1 MRLYMNN
8 FLNYENWELKFN
20 HNVNFIMT
28 ENFHGKSTIFHALSL
43 GLGGGLNRVGRGG
56 TLRDFIKNTE
66 LPATI
71 RITLCNKQESS
82 DKSNPSEDYIIIQC
96 TIRTW
101 GNVHHRTYKLLSDK
115 DDVESVDI
123 SVSDLRKQ
131 IKSMRNIEWD
141 HPVLTM
147 SQIES
152 MKLSTIDPKKFYE
165 DLMTASGLR
174 TIDND
179 SFIVMNRLKMNKT
192 KKQLDFLNNEISKIK
207 EMKEMQQ
214 STIVDRENLVDLKKQ
229 LQWSMVKDLKKIQDV
244 MDGLKAERKQWEELM
259 RKKKEYVMKLQKRH
273 KKVEKDIKALDDLG
287 RRVASNKRKLAL
299 RITEKEKLQKETA
312 KMKKHMNIYRQE
324 IKKFDLMCIEAKL
337 KEKEEIKVKLS
348 GELEDL
354 KRALKQLQA
363 DFELSIKGMDEKFSK
378 LQRLQKMRD
387 NPDRISESTMSELL
401 NTVEEY
407 ERSSERQPCGPSD
420 MMGSSNTLV
429 ANCCTEQSRIH
440 LIDILLDKMQNELQS
455 MMATY
460 HDLKTQQESSNKK
473 LEAKNSDLDQIKEV
487 IANYESRKQNI
498 INSMDVT
505 NDNISLPDTF
515 EELNATI
522 QDLTKKIDNN
532 ATNQKKLKKAKK
544 ELQVAIF
551 EDEIKIF
558 DTSYDKL
565 NGNRSKY
572 RKSIAAQKMILV
584 KVCKACTSIDNKLQK
599 FQRTVEN
606 LEADMKKE
614 NFTIESIVSDA
625 TTLCPDMNPQRSTV
639 EINQEIKQVEKRIAA
654 AKQQQASYIR
664 QMTADLEKISKE
676 FDETVKSIHDMEAVQ
691 KNHMQLT
698 LNLSINM
705 EEDIC
710 KTMQEEFGRLV
721 DIGGC
726 KNYLIIDSGKKKLQ
740 VPMNSF
746 GGNKEAEKYFNIPDS
761 EILSYYILAFT
772 LAFWKCCV
780 DVAFYIIDNINF
792 PQESVIGK
800 FANKIVLEHVM
811 KHPDRQFI
819 IFNQLTDSHSI
830 RADHVT
836 YHRPPAL
843 QETPGT
849 SSQSD
854 K

>member
-1 MRLYMNN
+1 MPSDKKKLKLDLTGKEHAYANFTKNDCAKEDVANPGQIMRLYMNN

-28 ENFHGKSTIFHALSL
+28 KNFHGKSTIFHALSL

-115 DDVESVDI
+115 DDIESVDI

-192 KKQLDFLNNEISKIK
+192 KKQLDFLNIEISKIK

-259 RKKKEYVMKLQKRH
+259 RKKKEYIMKLQKRH
-273 KKVEKDIKALDDLG
+273 KKVEKDIRALDDLG

-324 IKKFDLMCIEAKL
+324 IRKFDLMRIEAKL

-363 DFELSIKGMDEKFSK
+363 DFELSIKGMD
-378 LQRLQKMRD
+378 
-387 NPDRISESTMSELL
+387 
-401 NTVEEY
+401 
-407 ERSSERQPCGPSD
+407 

-440 LIDILLDKMQNELQS
+440 LIDIVLDKMQNELQS
-455 MMATY
+455 MMETY

-505 NDNISLPDTF
+505 NNNISLPDTF

-532 ATNQKKLKKAKK
+532 ATIKKKLKKAKK

-584 KVCKACTSIDNKLQK
+584 KVCKASISIDNKLQK

-664 QMTADLEKISKE
+664 QMTADLEKKSKE
-676 FDETVKSIHDMEAVQ
+676 FDETLKSIHDMEAVQ

-746 GGNKEAEKYFNIPDS
+746 GGNKEAEKCFNIPDS
-761 EILSYYILAFT
+761 ELLSYYILAFT

-830 RADHVT
+830 RPDHVT

>member
-1 MRLYMNN
+1 MPSDKKKLKLDLTGKEHAYANFTKNDCAKEDVANPGQIMRLYMNN

-363 DFELSIKGMDEKFSK
+363 DFELSIKGM
-378 LQRLQKMRD
+378 
-387 NPDRISESTMSELL
+387 
-401 NTVEEY
+401 
-407 ERSSERQPCGPSD
+407 D